1 MKSYLSQIMGEIKGF
16 TDGEL
21 RIKIIQNSF
30 QKEFSWNSNPTGLVT
45 VTDAIAMSGKYKGNK
60 QYVVEIMPIN
70 MMGVPVPYVVYPRDR
85 QYLSSMEGYKLM
97 MHFSG
102 NSIWRCYPK
111 MVRYL
116 YHVVTQDTFNA
127 KQSADMY
134 SDIESLYIQRMK
146 MDNYTYPAL
155 TQEKRNQIEH
165 EILRAEKLKNH
176 AERFLENKNE
186 AQIAAN
192 QLKKQIQKVL
202 KTLTDV

>member
-1 MKSYLSQIMGEIKGF
+1 MKSYLSQIMGEIKGY

-21 RIKIIQNSF
+21 RVKIIQNSF
-30 QKEFSWNSNPTGLVT
+30 QKQFSWDKNPTGLVT
-45 VTDAIAMSGKYKGNK
+45 VTDTIAMSGKYKGNK
-60 QYVVEIMPIN
+60 QYIVEIMPIN
-70 MMGVPVPYVVYPRDR
+70 MMGVPVPYVVYPRNA
-85 QYLSSMEGYKLM
+85 QYLSSMEGYRLV

-116 YHVVTQDTFNA
+116 YHVVSQDAFNA
-127 KQSADMY
+127 KQSADVY
-134 SDIESLYIQRMK
+134 ADIESLYIQRMK
-146 MDNYTYPAL
+146 MDNYKYPAL
-155 TQEKRNQIEH
+155 TQEMKYKVEK

-202 KTLTDV
+202 QILQNV